1 MFSPIL
7 PGIQSIADEMIT
19 LRRQL
24 HAHPELGFE
33 EFNTSR
39 LVREK
44 LQAWGYE
51 VQHGIGGTGVVA
63 SLHCGKGP
71 SIGLRADMDALP
83 IQEESGRAW
92 ASQVAGKMHACGHD
106 GHTAILLAAACEL
119 ARRRSFAG
127 TLHLFFQP
135 AEEGHGGSGA
145 KRMLD
150 EGLFQR
156 FPCDAIFAL
165 HNMPGMPLGS
175 FGFRAGPFMAST
187 DTITIRLHGTGGHGA
202 MPQSAVDPVVTASA
216 LVMALQT
223 IVSRNVSPL
232 DVAVVTVGALL
243 AGDAANV
250 IPASAELRLTV
261 RALKPDIRELLHLRI
276 RQLAEQHAAAYGA
289 TAEITFEHGYPVLF
303 NDDVITR
310 QASLLAREYL
320 GAANVQEDIPPLT
333 GSEDFAYWLEQV
345 PGCYFIVGNGDE
357 EGGCMVHN
365 PGYDFNDNALPL
377 AASYWVRLVEYWLAP
392 EHPPAAVAG

>member
-1 MFSPIL
+1 
-7 PGIQSIADEMIT
+7 
-19 LRRQL
+19 
-24 HAHPELGFE
+24 
-33 EFNTSR
+33 
-39 LVREK
+39 
-44 LQAWGYE
+44 
-51 VQHGIGGTGVVA
+51 
-63 SLHCGKGP
+63 
-71 SIGLRADMDALP
+71 
-83 IQEESGRAW
+83 
-92 ASQVAGKMHACGHD
+92 
-106 GHTAILLAAACEL
+106 
-119 ARRRSFAG
+119 
-127 TLHLFFQP
+127 
-135 AEEGHGGSGA
+135 
-145 KRMLD
+145 
-150 EGLFQR
+150 
-156 FPCDAIFAL
+156 
-165 HNMPGMPLGS
+165 
-175 FGFRAGPFMAST
+175 
-187 DTITIRLHGTGGHGA
+187 
-202 MPQSAVDPVVTASA
+202 VVTASA

>member
-7 PGIQSIADEMIT
+7 PGIQNIADEMIA

-39 LVREK
+39 LIRER
-44 LQAWGYE
+44 LQAWGYQ
-51 VQHGIGGTGVVA
+51 VCTGIGGTGVVA
-63 SLHCGKGP
+63 SLQCGKGP

-83 IQEESGRAW
+83 IQETSGRAW
-92 ASQVAGKMHACGHD
+92 ASQIDGKMHACGHD

-119 ARRRSFAG
+119 ARTRRFAG

-165 HNMPGMPLGS
+165 HNMPGIPLGQL
-175 FGFRAGPFMAST
+175 GFRAGAFMAST

-202 MPQSAVDPVVTASA
+202 MPQQAIDPVVVAAS

-223 IVSRNVSPL
+223 IVSRNVPPQET
-232 DVAVVTVGALL
+232 AVLTVGAIQ
-243 AGDAANV
+243 AGEAANV
-250 IPASAELRLTV
+250 IPSMAELRLTV
-261 RALKPDIRELLHLRI
+261 RALRPEIRELLHLRI

-289 TAEITFEHGYPVLF
+289 TAEITFEHGYPVLI

-310 QASLLAREYL
+310 QASLLAREFL
-320 GAANVQEDIPPLT
+320 GPGNVQEDMDALT

-345 PGCYFIVGNGDE
+345 PGCYFIVGNGDGA
-357 EGGCMVHN
+357 GGCMVHN
-365 PGYDFNDNALPL
+365 PGYDFNDEALPL
-377 AASYWVRLVEYWLAP
+377 AASFWVRLVEYWLATGS
-392 EHPPAAVAG
+392 ASADATV

>member
-7 PGIQSIADEMIT
+7 PGIQNIADEMIA

-39 LVREK
+39 LIRER
-44 LQAWGYE
+44 LQAWGYQ
-51 VQHGIGGTGVVA
+51 VCAGIGGTGVVA
-63 SLHCGKGP
+63 SLQCGKGP

-83 IQEESGRAW
+83 IQESSGRAW
-92 ASQVAGKMHACGHD
+92 ASQIAGKMHACGHD

-119 ARRRSFAG
+119 ARTRRFAG

-165 HNMPGMPLGS
+165 HNMPGIPLGQL
-175 FGFRAGPFMAST
+175 GFRAGAFMAST

-202 MPQSAVDPVVTASA
+202 MPQRAIDPVVVAAS

-223 IVSRNVSPL
+223 IVSRNVPPQET
-232 DVAVVTVGALL
+232 AVLTVGAIH
-243 AGDAANV
+243 AGEAANV
-250 IPASAELRLTV
+250 IPAMAELRLTV
-261 RALKPDIRELLHLRI
+261 RALRPEIRELLHLRI

-289 TAEITFEHGYPVLF
+289 HAEVLFEHGYPVLI
-303 NDDVITR
+303 NDDIITR
-310 QASLLAREYL
+310 QASLLAREFL
-320 GAANVQEDIPPLT
+320 GPGNVLEDMDALT

-345 PGCYFIVGNGDE
+345 PGCYFIVGNGDGA
-357 EGGCMVHN
+357 GGCMVHN
-365 PGYDFNDNALPL
+365 PGYDFNDEALPL
-377 AASYWVRLVEYWLAP
+377 AASFWVRLVEYWLATDSASADTP
-392 EHPPAAVAG
+392 G

>member
-7 PGIQSIADEMIT
+7 PGIQSIADEMIA

-44 LQAWGYE
+44 LQAWGYQ
-51 VQHGIGGTGVVA
+51 VHADIGGTGVVA
-63 SLHCGKGP
+63 SLQCGKGP

-83 IQEESGRAW
+83 IQEESGRPW
-92 ASQVAGKMHACGHD
+92 ASRIAGKMHACGHD

-119 ARRRSFAG
+119 ARSRRFAG

-165 HNMPGMPLGS
+165 HNMPGIPLGTL
-175 FGFRAGPFMAST
+175 GFRAGAFMAST

-202 MPQSAVDPVVTASA
+202 MPQRAIDPVVTAAA

-223 IVSRNVSPL
+223 IVSRNVPPQET
-232 DVAVVTVGALL
+232 AVLTVGAIL
-243 AGDAANV
+243 AGEAANV
-250 IPASAELRLTV
+250 IPATAELRLTV
-261 RALKPDIRELLHLRI
+261 RALRPEIRELLHLRI
-276 RQLAEQHAAAYGA
+276 RQLTEQHAAAYGA
-289 TAEITFEHGYPVLF
+289 QAEVIFEHGYPVLI
-303 NDDVITR
+303 NDDVITS
-310 QASLLAREYL
+310 QASLLARECL
-320 GAANVQEDIPPLT
+320 GPGKVLEDMEALT

-345 PGCYFIVGNGDE
+345 PGCYFLLGNGDG

-365 PGYDFNDNALPL
+365 PGYDFNDAALPM
-377 AASYWVRLVEYWLAP
+377 AASFWVRLVEYWLATDS
-392 EHPPAAVAG
+392 HTADTAG

>member
-1 MFSPIL
+1 MFSAIL
-7 PGIQSIADEMIT
+7 PGIQNIADEMIA

-39 LVREK
+39 LIQEK
-44 LQAWGYE
+44 LQAWGYQ
-51 VQHGIGGTGVVA
+51 VYTGIGGTGVVA
-63 SLHCGKGP
+63 TLQCGKGP

-83 IQEESGRAW
+83 IQESGTRPW
-92 ASQVAGKMHACGHD
+92 ISQIDGKMHACGHD

-119 ARRRSFAG
+119 ARSRRFAG

-165 HNMPGMPLGS
+165 HNMPGIPLGKL
-175 FGFRAGPFMAST
+175 GFRAGAFMAST
-187 DTITIRLHGTGGHGA
+187 DTITIHLHGTGGHGA
-202 MPQSAVDPVVTASA
+202 MPQSAIDPVVVAAA

-232 DVAVVTVGALL
+232 DTAVVTVGALL

-261 RALKPDIRELLHLRI
+261 RALKAEIRELLHLRI

-289 TAEITFEHGYPVLF
+289 HAEIIFEHGYPVLI
-303 NDDVITR
+303 NDDIITH
-310 QASLLAREYL
+310 QASLLARECL
-320 GAANVQEDIPPLT
+320 GASNVLEDLPPLT

-345 PGCYFIVGNGDE
+345 PGCYFIVGNGDG
-357 EGGCMVHN
+357 EGSCMVHN
-365 PGYDFNDNALPL
+365 PGYDFNDEALPL
-377 AASYWVRLVEYWLAP
+377 AASFWVRLVEYWLATDS
-392 EHPPAAVAG
+392 ASADING